1 MHQYR
6 QKRQHA
12 AATAT
17 HPAGTFHVRAAFAAA
32 ALTLCVS
39 LAAPAVALAD
49 VRDTD
54 AICGKTQAENAQAA
68 EDRPD
73 IVATAA
79 IVVGQDG
86 TVYFERDAD
95 AELKIASLT
104 KVMTAILALENAQPD
119 DAVAV
124 DKRAA
129 TVGQST
135 ADLKEGDKL
144 PLSEAL
150 KALMMPSG
158 NDAAMAIAT
167 TVGAKIDPQSEDP
180 YQAFIDAM
188 NTKAA
193 ELGMNH
199 TVFANPHGL
208 DFDGWEGDFHSS
220 ARDVAIMFAH
230 AMENEAFRAIIADP
244 DNHITVTGTD
254 GSERIIEL
262 KQRNE
267 ILGQDGNIGGK
278 TGGTYIALSNFVGA
292 FNRDAGGEIYTVVL
306 GSETSDTRW
315 QDTRT
320 LANWYYDHVVSY
332 PIASSRRQAVTMEG
346 TPLVGRAA
354 HDDWTDKTVDV
365 TVENPDQVAILFSL
379 AGNLDASLEIDRL
392 RGDVKSGDA
401 AGELVLTQGD
411 REIARTQLVA
421 AENLSAPE
429 GIDWLLVQFDRL
441 VRGVLGEN
449 STAETQ
455 EVIVPVDPRE
465 LDAVDGGSR

>member
-17 HPAGTFHVRAAFAAA
+17 HPAGTFRVHAAFAAA

-39 LAAPAVALAD
+39 LAAPAAALAD

-244 DNHITVTGTD
+244 DNHITVTGAD
-254 GSERIIEL
+254 GSERTIDL

-278 TGGTYIALSNFVGA
+278 TGGTYIALSNFAGA